1 MPRIQEVLI
10 LGIENLVHGDY
21 QFLIDYYGEE
31 FLQKRYDTIKKYLE
45 EYISINGLGNKVI
58 ISEPLLCNLVI
69 DYFVD
74 IFRLKNFQGIELVN
88 DQKIYA
94 YTAYWMLRRKP
105 LQLIEPDSANDLGF
119 VNEEM
124 VVSYLYSYLY
134 LEPKGVSIVSSKT
147 DDFNEFENNLL
158 YTFMYRDYSPK
169 MIESLIY
176 AFNAGRA
183 YQYSVD
189 FGK

>member
-1 MPRIQEVLI
+1 MSRIQEVLI

-21 QFLIDYYGEE
+21 QFLIDYYGED

-45 EYISINGLGNKVI
+45 DYINIKGLVNKVI
-58 ISEPLLCNLVI
+58 ISEPLLCNLVV

-74 IFRLKNFQGIELVN
+74 IFRLKDFQDIELVN

-105 LQLIEPDSANDLGF
+105 LQLIEPDSVNDLGF

-124 VVSYLYSYLY
+124 VASYLYSYLY

-176 AFNAGRA
+176 AFKAGRA

>member
-31 FLQKRYDTIKKYLE
+31 FLQKRYDTIKKDLE
-45 EYISINGLGNKVI
+45 EYISINGLENKVI

>member
-1 MPRIQEVLI
+1 M
-10 LGIENLVHGDY
+10 GIENLVHGDY
-21 QFLIDYYGEE
+21 QFLIDYYGED

-45 EYISINGLGNKVI
+45 DYINIKGLVNKVI
-58 ISEPLLCNLVI
+58 ISEPLLCNLII

-74 IFRLKNFQGIELVN
+74 IFRLKDFQDIELVN
-88 DQKIYA
+88 DPKIYA

-124 VVSYLYSYLY
+124 VASYLYSYLY
-134 LEPKGVSIVSSKT
+134 LEPKSVSIVSSKT

-176 AFNAGRA
+176 AFKAGRA